1 MTDHD
6 DKELSTKEIILNTA
20 LRIIQQEGLESVTLR
35 KIASSANVNLALV
48 NYYFGSK
55 DNLISEALKL
65 MFDSKVLALDIL
77 DDRSVDPITRYR
89 RYMLH
94 CAKMLQ
100 EQPDL
105 LRQMLG
111 NGNIKFDTA
120 HEYVGYLKKLGAS
133 KIISVLREITGEED
147 SEVLASMMMQIH
159 AACFF
164 PTFLMRHRKFIF
176 GEQQSLPIERQI
188 DLLFDHYFSRYKQS
202 PTQDR

>member
-1 MTDHD
+1 MTEQD
-6 DKELSTKEIILNTA
+6 DKELSTKENILNAA
-20 LRIIQQEGLESVTLR
+20 LRIIQQEGLEGVTLR
-35 KIASSANVNLALV
+35 KIASLANVNLALV

-55 DNLISEALKL
+55 DKLVSEALKS
-65 MFDSKVLALDIL
+65 MFDSKIAGLDIL
-77 DDRSVDPITRYR
+77 DDLSVDPITRYR

-111 NGNIKFDTA
+111 NGSIRFDTA
-120 HEYVGYLKKLGAS
+120 HEYVSYLKKLGAT
-133 KIISVLREITGEED
+133 KIVSVLREITGEED
-147 SEVLASMMMQIH
+147 TEVLASMMMQIH

-164 PTFLMRHRKFIF
+164 PTFLLRHRKVLFA
-176 GEQQSLPIERQI
+176 EQQPLPIERQI

-202 PTQDR
+202 PAKDR